1 MFCAVTTVRLMLGG
15 CGVVI
20 TSDKVG
26 RGINFLL
33 ENNGIKHTSN
43 CAELRSV
50 ISGLGIR
57 EWTDEAFES
66 AWNYGKDK

>member
-1 MFCAVTTVRLMLGG
+1 MEVNAEPRGD

-26 RGINFLL
+26 RGIKFSL

-43 CAELRSV
+43 RAELRSV
-50 ISGLGIR
+50 TFGFGFR
-57 EWTDEAFES
+57 E
-66 AWNYGKDK
+66 